1 MEELPY
7 IDEGVRTIDATADQ
21 VWRAL
26 LATVRLIGVWLPGA
40 AIAAWG
46 LEPSERTGAWRS
58 EVHPGDTLVGFG
70 VVEAAAPRLLVLRGG
85 HRFSRYELR
94 FELSDADGGGTTLH
108 AHSSAVFPGIEGT
121 VYRALVV
128 GSGIHRVAVRTLLAQ
143 VAERAATLYG

>member
-7 IDEGVRTIDATADQ
+7 IDEGTRTIDARADQ

-26 LATVRLIGVWLPGA
+26 LATVRLIGAWLPRPVLS
-40 AIAAWG
+40 AWG

-70 VVEAAAPRLLVLRGG
+70 VLEAAAPRLLVLRGA

-94 FELSDADGGGTTLH
+94 FELSDVDGGATILH
-108 AHSSAVFPGIEGT
+108 AHSSAVFPGVEGAL
-121 VYRALVV
+121 YRALVI
-128 GSGIHRVAVRTLLAQ
+128 GSGFHRVAVRTLLAQ